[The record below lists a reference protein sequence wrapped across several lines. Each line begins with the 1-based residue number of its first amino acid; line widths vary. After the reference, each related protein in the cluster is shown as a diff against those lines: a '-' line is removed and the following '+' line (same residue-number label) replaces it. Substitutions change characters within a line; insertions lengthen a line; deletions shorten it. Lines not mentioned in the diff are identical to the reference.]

1 MRQDRQPHQ
10 QVVVCKTGEQESDGA
25 EVLRSPRF
33 APELSCC
40 LQDPRHRGRRAKP
53 VRRNAL
59 SPELRCCLQDCRGVA
74 SGPGVAVGCGFGQR
88 RWDSSADTA
97 SSNRD
102 CGSAIF
108 AGCPGI
114 PRGIPDRRRS
124 SSGDSQ
130 CGAFAGTRLRRKLPG
145 QAGTSMAGKTP
156 GSSGSAVHS
165 YWRCRISLQQI

>member
-40 LQDPRHRGRRAKP
+40 LQDPRRRGRRAKP

-102 CGSAIF
+102 CGIAIF
-108 AGCPGI
+108 GDCPGRL
-114 PRGIPDRRRS
+114 PGIRDQRRFY
-124 SSGDSQ
+124 SGDTQ
-130 CGAFAGTRLRRKLPG
+130 CGVFAGTRLRCRLPG
-145 QAGTSMAGKTP
+145 GAETSMAGKP
-156 GSSGSAVHS
+156 AGSSGNAVHP
-165 YWRCRISLQQI
+165 